1 MKRRLILMGVLLAV
15 AVAAASCGAQA
26 GLATDYAGVVDGI
39 RAEGA
44 DVTPAGGVT
53 QEFLS
58 AKGQAV
64 TVNGEQV
71 QVFEYA
77 DESAAEADASRVS
90 PDGGTVG
97 TTMIS
102 WVATP
107 HFFRSGRVMVLYVG
121 DDAST
126 LKVLETVLG
135 PQFAGR

>member
-1 MKRRLILMGVLLAV
+1 VKRRLILMGVLLV
-15 AVAAASCGAQA
+15 LAVAAASCGAQA
-26 GLATDYAGVVDGI
+26 SLAGDYAGVVNGI
-39 RAEGA
+39 RSEGA
-44 DVTPAGGVT
+44 EVTPAGGVS

-58 AKGQAV
+58 AKGQAI

-77 DESAAEADASRVS
+77 DESAVEADASKVS

-97 TTMIS
+97 TTMIT
-102 WVATP
+102 WVARP
-107 HFFRSGRVMVLYVG
+107 HFFRSGKVIVLYVG
-121 DDAST
+121 DDVSV

>member
-1 MKRRLILMGVLLAV
+1 MKHKLLLVGVLLML
-15 AVAAASCGAQA
+15 AAASCGAQA
-26 GLATDYAGVVDGI
+26 GLARDYAGVVDGI

-58 AKGQAV
+58 AKGQAI

-77 DESAAEADASRVS
+77 DESAVEADASKVS

-97 TTMIS
+97 TTMIT

>member
-1 MKRRLILMGVLLAV
+1 M
-15 AVAAASCGAQA
+15 
-26 GLATDYAGVVDGI
+26 
-39 RAEGA
+39 
-44 DVTPAGGVT
+44 PAGEVS
-53 QEFLS
+53 QPFFSDE
-58 AKGQAV
+58 GQAII
-64 TVNGEQV
+64 VNGEQV

-77 DESAAEADASRVS
+77 DESAVEADASKVS

-97 TTMIS
+97 TTMIT

-121 DDAST
+121 DDTST